1 MNTPVQYRNR
11 PQRSLVEDALSGLGA
26 VRPSS
31 ISRGGNRFTLVDS
44 AGNTET
50 KALLNEE
57 GEFYLDVVIVDANK
71 HKSRMYYGDKYR
83 EDDPR
88 PPKCWS
94 DNGTGPSAQA
104 IEPQHNVCANC
115 PQSAWNSDINPRTGQ
130 GVPACKSYKKIAV
143 VVVGDNTEQVYEMMI
158 PPGSWSGDRG
168 WSRYM
173 ETLKLNKIEPWDVIT
188 RMSFTVGSIGVLAF
202 KPTGYVEG
210 DLVQQVEAAWES
222 GVTSQICGMTDVARN
237 PSLPLIAKSVAAPA
251 APQQQMP
258 PPPQPL
264 TGYPNTPP
272 PLQTLIDKHPQT
284 AKRRGRPPKD
294 PMAVPQPKPPVSG
307 NGGEALDLPPFLQ
320 RPPAVLAAPQPATN
334 VVTGQSSRDVNFG
347 LQTPSTP
354 PQDVQ
359 DALAAAF
366 NLKTG

>member
-1 MNTPVQYRNR
+1 MNMPVQYRNR
-11 PQRSLVEDALSGLGA
+11 PTHSLVEDALSGLGG

-31 ISRGGNRFTLVDS
+31 ISRGGNRFTLVDA

-50 KALLNEE
+50 KALLNDE

-104 IEPQHNVCANC
+104 IEPQHPVCATC

-130 GVPACKSYKKIAV
+130 GVPACKSYKKVAV
-143 VVVGDNTEQVYEMMI
+143 VVVGDHTGQIYEMMI

-168 WSRYM
+168 WTRYM

-188 RMSFTVGSIGVLAF
+188 RMSFTVGSIGILAF

-210 DLVQQVEAAWES
+210 DLVQQVEAAWDS
-222 GVTSQICGMTDVARN
+222 GNTAQICGMTDVARD
-237 PSLPLIAKSVAAPA
+237 PTLPLVTKPVAAPA

-258 PPPQPL
+258 PPPVQRDVLPVASQP
-264 TGYPNTPP
+264 P
-272 PLQTLIDKHPQT
+272 K
-284 AKRRGRPPKD
+284 KRGRPAKD
-294 PMAVPQPKPPVSG
+294 PSAVPVPQPPVQG
-307 NGGEALDLPPFLQ
+307 NGGTQLDIPPFLQ
-320 RPPAVLAAPQPATN
+320 RQPAAISGPPQ
-334 VVTGQSSRDVNFG
+334 VTPPGFG
-347 LQTPSTP
+347 LQIPAAP

-359 DALAAAF
+359 DALHAAF